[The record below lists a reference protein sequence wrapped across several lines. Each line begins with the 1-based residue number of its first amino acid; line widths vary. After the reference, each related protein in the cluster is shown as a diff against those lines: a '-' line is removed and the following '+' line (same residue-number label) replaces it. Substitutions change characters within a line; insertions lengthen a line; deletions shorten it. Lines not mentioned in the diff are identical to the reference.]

1 MINTKMDDLDQGVNN
16 FTRFLDNVY
25 QEKLYKDEFHY
36 IMKLSEFK
44 YAIRIPG
51 LTIGALSVDEFNI
64 IHDIHI
70 ASDVRNLYPEDIE
83 IQLEKFIKEKLVFT
97 W

>member
-1 MINTKMDDLDQGVNN
+1 MINTKMDDLDRGVNN

-25 QEKLYKDEFHY
+25 QEKVYKDEVHY

-44 YAIRIPG
+44 YAIRISG
-51 LTIGALSVDEFNI
+51 LTIGTLSVDEFNI

-70 ASDVRNLYPEDIE
+70 ASDARNLYPKDIE